1 MADNP
6 SKASN
11 SVIKALTTIN
21 WLIIGVLYVVL
32 AIEPVSIQAQFV
44 LGSTAILGMALI
56 RTLRLTGPWR
66 NVFLALGTAVVLRYF
81 YWRTT
86 STLPPVSDTL
96 NFVCGLTLWIAEMY
110 SAIMLAISL
119 FVIADPLERK
129 PARRLSYD
137 EMPTVDV
144 FVPTYNEDHDLLAI
158 TLAAATRLEYPAD
171 KLRVHLLDDGGT
183 DQKCNSDNAASARVA
198 KARRADLMDLAAD
211 MGVTY
216 HTRAK
221 NLHAKA
227 GNMNSA
233 LANTNGE
240 LIVVFDADHV
250 PMPDFLLETVGHFR
264 TDPRLFLCQSPH
276 FFANPDPLEN
286 NLQTYTSMPSENEM
300 FYGVIQK
307 GLDKWNAAFFCGS
320 AAVLRR
326 AALEEVG
333 GFSGISIT
341 EDCETALD
349 LHSRGWN
356 SIYVDKPMISG
367 LQPETFAS
375 FIGQRSRWCRGMFQI
390 FLLKNPAFKRG
401 LSVAQKICYLSNM
414 SYWFFPI
421 FRLPFLIAPL
431 LYIWFSM
438 QIYVANT
445 REFFAYTMLYMAANM
460 MMQNYLY
467 GKVRWPWVSE
477 LYEYVQSIYLV
488 QGLFSVIL
496 NPRKPTFNVTDKG
509 LTLDKDHLSELAM
522 PYFVIFGIVVASG
535 LWALLRLFTEP
546 NANEL
551 LIVVS
556 GWNFFNLL
564 LSGAALGVVSERKTN
579 RTPIKRVAELAVGTA
594 IVPVLIIDVS
604 TGGCR
609 VEVEEGLIPR
619 HLQKGAAGILDVP
632 LRKEGTGT
640 QTLPVELIRRGVE
653 DGESY
658 YEFEF
663 KNLRADN
670 YRLLVDLMY
679 AGSDGLEA
687 FRSKRRR
694 QKSIFGGIFG
704 FFRWGLTEPVRGFRV
719 MHGHIQEVRLAKAKL
734 AASLAA
740 ITQSSAEPGVE
751 PSGSANAPPL
761 AKAS

>member
-1 MADNP
+1 M
-6 SKASN
+6 
-11 SVIKALTTIN
+11 IKALITLN
-21 WLIIGVLYVVL
+21 WMLVGVMFFIL
-32 AIEPVSIQAQFV
+32 ACEPVSIQAQFV
-44 LGSTAILGMALI
+44 LGCAAILGMMLI
-56 RTLRLTGPWR
+56 RALRLRGPWR

-96 NFVCGLTLWIAEMY
+96 NFICGLALWIAEMY

-119 FVIADPLERK
+119 FVIADPLDRK
-129 PARRLSYD
+129 PAVRLSYED
-137 EMPTVDV
+137 MPTVDV
-144 FVPTYNEDHDLLAI
+144 FVPTYNEDRDLLAI
-158 TLAAATRLEYPAD
+158 TLAAATTLDYPKE
-171 KLRVHLLDDGGT
+171 KLNVHLLDDGGS
-183 DQKCNSDNAASARVA
+183 DQKCNSDNPASARSA
-198 KARRADLMDLAAD
+198 RARREDLTQLAND
-211 MGVTY
+211 MGATY

-221 NLHAKA
+221 NVHAKA

-233 LANTNGE
+233 LGNTSGE

-250 PMPDFLLETVGHFR
+250 PMPDFLNETVGHFR

-276 FFANPDPLEN
+276 FFANPDPLEK
-286 NLQTYTSMPSENEM
+286 NLNTFQIMPSENEM
-300 FYGVIQK
+300 FYGIIQK

-326 AALEEVG
+326 AALDEVG

-356 SIYVDKPMISG
+356 SIYVDRPMISG

-390 FLLKNPAFKRG
+390 FLLKNPMFKRG
-401 LSVAQKICYLSNM
+401 LKMSQKICYLSNM

-445 REFFAYTMLYMAANM
+445 REFFAYTMLYMVANM

-477 LYEYVQSIYLV
+477 LYEYVQAIYLT

-509 LTLDKDHLSELAM
+509 LSLEKDHLSELAI
-522 PYFVIFGIVVASG
+522 PYFVIFGIVLVSAIFAG
-535 LWALLRLFTEP
+535 VRLFTEP

-556 GWNFFNLL
+556 GWNGFNLL
-564 LSGAALGVVSERKTN
+564 MTGAALGVVSER
-579 RTPIKRVAELAVGTA
+579 RTSREPIRRQAELAVGTA
-594 IVPVLIIDVS
+594 IVPVTIVDI
-604 TGGCR
+604 TTAGCEI
-609 VEVEEGLIPR
+609 VADEGLIPR
-619 HLQKGAAGILDVP
+619 HLSKGAAGILDVP
-632 LRKEGTGT
+632 LRKTGTGSRT
-640 QTLPVELIRRGVE
+640 IPVVLSHRGTDTDRPVVVF
-653 DGESY
+653 D
-658 YEFEF
+658 FP
-663 KNLRADN
+663 NLRAEH
-670 YRLLVDLMY
+670 YRLIADLMY
-679 AGSDGLEA
+679 SGSDALEA
-687 FRSKRRR
+687 FRAKRRH
-694 QKSIFGGIFG
+694 QKSILAGMFG
-704 FFRWGLTEPVRGFRV
+704 FVRWGLTEPVRGFRTLRE
-719 MHGHIQEVRLAKAKL
+719 HLHDLRLAKARL
-734 AASLAA
+734 VAAAASVTLPLPLPSEPLPQTSAA
-740 ITQSSAEPGVE
+740 AAA
-751 PSGSANAPPL
+751 PST